1 MGQAMSCLHENE
13 DSLLQSRNASLTRY
27 ICQQNK
33 IEIPSHIESVPRTSG
48 GLKKNSH
55 KDHAMEEKSSQ
66 SNLVKAIEDND
77 IDAVLNLIKNYSLD
91 SWGHVSSYVT
101 NNYKIHNPV
110 ESACNLGYTK
120 IIQVFF
126 DNGCSA
132 NLPTSSGRLIHTV
145 LKNIQAHKINL
156 DDGCKLISFMCRHNC
171 NVNIKDIH
179 HKTPLLYACEI
190 GDKKILEILMSVSDP
205 DILKCKDLP
214 NGFTPL
220 HMSVMKNDLE
230 CVTFILKHLPE
241 RSFINIQD
249 NRGRTPLH
257 LSLISMCKTLQYMNE
272 IAFQSSKS
280 NDETQKEQLKRL
292 QHIQENS
299 IAVTELLLLHG
310 SDPNSC
316 SARAQPTI
324 QSIGKDMPLYLAM
337 TLVAMDQTADFLYGD
352 GTKTT
357 NALQPFL
364 FSSVPNNN
372 LKPSSYSSLVR
383 LLILFGAIPK
393 ESRELWLAAFQEE
406 SSVIPLIEEV
416 FSYVENKESSPKK
429 LFQLCKQVIRHQLT
443 KSYNLHKI
451 DQLPLPTS
459 MQAYIRFQ
467 FL

>member
-1 MGQAMSCLHENE
+1 
-13 DSLLQSRNASLTRY
+13 
-27 ICQQNK
+27 
-33 IEIPSHIESVPRTSG
+33 
-48 GLKKNSH
+48 
-55 KDHAMEEKSSQ
+55 
-66 SNLVKAIEDND
+66 
-77 IDAVLNLIKNYSLD
+77 
-91 SWGHVSSYVT
+91 
-101 NNYKIHNPV
+101 
-110 ESACNLGYTK
+110 
-120 IIQVFF
+120 
-126 DNGCSA
+126 
-132 NLPTSSGRLIHTV
+132 
-145 LKNIQAHKINL
+145 
-156 DDGCKLISFMCRHNC
+156 
-171 NVNIKDIH
+171 
-179 HKTPLLYACEI
+179 
-190 GDKKILEILMSVSDP
+190 
-205 DILKCKDLP
+205 
-214 NGFTPL
+214 
-220 HMSVMKNDLE
+220 
-230 CVTFILKHLPE
+230 
-241 RSFINIQD
+241 
-249 NRGRTPLH
+249 
-257 LSLISMCKTLQYMNE
+257 MNE

-280 NDETQKEQLKRL
+280 NDETQKEQLKKL

-310 SDPNSC
+310 SDPNSY
-316 SARAQPTI
+316 SARVQHTI

-383 LLILFGAIPK
+383 LLILFGANPK

-416 FSYVENKESSPKK
+416 FSYVGNKDSSPKK

-451 DQLPLPTS
+451 DELPLPTS